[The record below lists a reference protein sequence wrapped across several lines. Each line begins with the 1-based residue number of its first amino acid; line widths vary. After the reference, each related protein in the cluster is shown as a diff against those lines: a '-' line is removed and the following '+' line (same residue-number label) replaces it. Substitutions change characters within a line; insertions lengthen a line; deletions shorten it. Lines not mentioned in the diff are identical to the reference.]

1 MLGLARSFGLEVL
14 PDLRKA
20 LEAGGVFGSDAIA
33 NHPVTQVWVSKLHS
47 LANMG
52 ISEVDRFY
60 TAYEACQHLAAGQAA
75 DGTPSDAVL
84 EVLATPGSELGKS

>member
-1 MLGLARSFGLEVL
+1 
-14 PDLRKA
+14 
-20 LEAGGVFGSDAIA
+20 
-33 NHPVTQVWVSKLHS
+33 
-47 LANMG
+47 MG